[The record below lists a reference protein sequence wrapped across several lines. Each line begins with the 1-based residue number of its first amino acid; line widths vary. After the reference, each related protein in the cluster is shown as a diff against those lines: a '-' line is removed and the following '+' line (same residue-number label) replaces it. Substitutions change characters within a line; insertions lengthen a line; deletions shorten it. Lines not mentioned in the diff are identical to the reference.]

1 MKTCN
6 GKATKVT
13 TYNAFLHLSNELLYC
28 NVLYF
33 CYTLHGTVL
42 QAPFLTVV
50 PPATPDQTAD
60 CDKAFKLINF
70 CPTATDLDLKTLG
83 MNGIYAPV
91 SAVDG
96 GLFQLR
102 RVCGWSWWGG
112 PAPCCPT
119 SARGPTSSP
128 CLMLTQLLVTIF
140 PRQRAW
146 PARACSPG
154 RRSR

>member
-1 MKTCN
+1 MYCTF
-6 GKATKVT
+6 AI
-13 TYNAFLHLSNELLYC
+13 LY
-28 NVLYF
+28 
-33 CYTLHGTVL
+33 GTVL

-91 SAVDG
+91 PAVDG
-96 GLFQLR
+96 CLFQLR

-128 CLMLTQLLVTIF
+128 
-140 PRQRAW
+140 
-146 PARACSPG
+146 S
-154 RRSR
+154 